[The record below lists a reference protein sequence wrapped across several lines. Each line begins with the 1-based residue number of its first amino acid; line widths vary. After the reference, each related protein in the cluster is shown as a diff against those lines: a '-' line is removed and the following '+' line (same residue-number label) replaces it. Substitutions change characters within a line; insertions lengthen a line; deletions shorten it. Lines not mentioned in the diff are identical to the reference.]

1 MTEAAYIVAARR
13 TPIGR
18 FLGGLAPV
26 PAVDL
31 GVIAAKAVLD
41 DSAIDP
47 ATVGEVIMGH
57 VLTAGLGQA
66 TARQVAIKSGM
77 PNHVPGLTIN
87 KVCGSGQKAIHLAAQ
102 SVMLGDAD
110 TIIAGGMES
119 MSRAPHVLDMR
130 QGVKFGSAEAR
141 DTMLIDGL
149 WDAYNDVHMGMTA
162 ERLADKFSISRDDQ
176 DAFAFASHQKAV
188 AAIEAGRFANEI
200 VPVEIAGRK
209 GTTTIDTDEQPRAD
223 TSLETLGKLR
233 PAFTGEGSVTA
244 GNASALNDGA
254 AALVVMS
261 ESRMKALGLTPLA
274 RIASYGNAGVEP
286 MEMGLGPVG
295 ASRRALERAG
305 WSANDL
311 DLIELNEAFA
321 AQSLA
326 VIKET
331 GFNPEITNVNGGAI
345 ALGHPIGASGARIV
359 VTLIHEMIRR
369 DAKKGLAS
377 LCIGGGMGV
386 ALCLER

>member
-31 GVIAAKAVLD
+31 GVTATRAVLA
-41 DSAIDP
+41 DSGVDP
-47 ATVGEVIMGH
+47 ASVGEVIMGH

-176 DAFAFASHQKAV
+176 DAFALASHHKAV
-188 AAIEAGRFANEI
+188 AAIEAGRFAGEV

-223 TSLETLGKLR
+223 TSLDTLGKLR

-261 ESRMKALGLTPLA
+261 ESRMKALGLTPLV

-295 ASRRALERAG
+295 ASKRALERAG

-326 VIKET
+326 VIKEI
-331 GFNPEITNVNGGAI
+331 GFDPEITNVNGGAI